1 MVHGGPDTVNFLCD
15 APSVRAISFVGGDRA
30 GEHIFDRGGWTNI
43 ARTDRCDHV
52 AIIEFDSTLPLFTIN
67 PWLLPPSLTHSG
79 TKNGKR
85 VQANLGAKNHA
96 TVMPDATREAT
107 VNAIVGAAFGAAGQR
122 CMALSTV
129 IFVGE
134 SADWLPDLVERART
148 LRLGSGLDPATDI
161 GPLISVDALRRAE
174 QLIQAGRCCL
184 ITIHVMLDKSEYS
197 PLSIVPRLDST
208 YTLLRSR

>member
-1 MVHGGPDTVNFLCD
+1 
-15 APSVRAISFVGGDRA
+15 
-30 GEHIFDRGGWTNI
+30 
-43 ARTDRCDHV
+43 
-52 AIIEFDSTLPLFTIN
+52 
-67 PWLLPPSLTHSG
+67 
-79 TKNGKR
+79 
-85 VQANLGAKNHA
+85 
-96 TVMPDATREAT
+96 MPDATREAT

-184 ITIHVMLDKSEYS
+184 ITIHVMLDNTEYS

-208 YTLLRSR
+208 HALLRSR